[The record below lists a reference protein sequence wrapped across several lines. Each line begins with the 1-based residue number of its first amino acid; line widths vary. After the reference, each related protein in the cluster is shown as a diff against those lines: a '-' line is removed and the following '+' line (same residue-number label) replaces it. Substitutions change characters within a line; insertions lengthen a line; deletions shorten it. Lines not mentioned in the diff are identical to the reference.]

1 MDLLHKSYFQFSLIC
16 SCNVRTE
23 CMIYVTNPNF
33 NTLLAVKQPWL
44 IKYQML
50 RYLMGYPQ
58 KNFRYLGPS
67 MWFSNRISWI
77 ISEVQASKNFFF
89 IFLASKKLLAPLR
102 SRIGTGSVFC
112 HSPGVIYKWICIA
125 ISSFTMIRENT
136 FGCTESGVLEAK
148 KCSKH
153 YSFNLSFLGN
163 FCNIF
168 SKQALK
174 RRRILGRVSLTDMS

>member
-58 KNFRYLGPS
+58 RIFRYLGPS

-77 ISEVQASKNFFF
+77 ISEVQASKIFFF
-89 IFLASKKLLAPLR
+89 IFFSFKTAS
-102 SRIGTGSVFC
+102 SN
-112 HSPGVIYKWICIA
+112 PGKW
-125 ISSFTMIRENT
+125 NWH
-136 FGCTESGVLEAK
+136 L
-148 KCSKH
+148 
-153 YSFNLSFLGN
+153 LSFLP
-163 FCNIF
+163 FIF
-168 SKQALK
+168 IFPQCAAGSNWVEEKLEGTLSKVWGIETLIFRSCKKQKSQNHLSMDLSVYFVYFFVTK
-174 RRRILGRVSLTDMS
+174 